1 MNTTHLPSMSWP
13 KSILVATD
21 LNDLDSLLPVAI
33 DQARVTGA
41 MIWLLHVIP
50 PEAYVS
56 IEAGAYP
63 FVGKEK
69 EYRAAEV
76 LSYVDTWLP
85 RGSISAFPRNAASI
99 ACLTVEG
106 DTRLSTEVRFGARIL
121 FLLSKLKP
129 GPGDGLKSG
138 RTSRCSWPSAWRRA
152 LICRKSYSSL
162 LCSAW
167 QSQSAAGRDGSRC
180 NSGTPCGCTDT
191 GRYDGSQNFGLA
203 FQLSPSLYSGGG
215 WNSRM

>member
-69 EYRAAEV
+69 EYRRCGSV
-76 LSYVDTWLP
+76 VI
-85 RGSISAFPRNAASI
+85 RGHLASAWIDLCISAQCGF
-99 ACLTVEG
+99 
-106 DTRLSTEVRFGARIL
+106 DRL
-121 FLLSKLKP
+121 P
-129 GPGDGLKSG
+129 D
-138 RTSRCSWPSAWRRA
+138 
-152 LICRKSYSSL
+152 
-162 LCSAW
+162 
-167 QSQSAAGRDGSRC
+167 
-180 NSGTPCGCTDT
+180 
-191 GRYDGSQNFGLA
+191 
-203 FQLSPSLYSGGG
+203 GGG
-215 WNSRM
+215 